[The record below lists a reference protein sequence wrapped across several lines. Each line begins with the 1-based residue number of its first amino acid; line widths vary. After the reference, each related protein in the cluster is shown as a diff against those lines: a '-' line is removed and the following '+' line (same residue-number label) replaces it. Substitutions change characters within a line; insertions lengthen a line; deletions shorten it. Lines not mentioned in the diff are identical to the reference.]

1 MHKLG
6 KRIPLDEMPPVPV
19 YKLSHIVLRSAD
31 VGAARDWYMAVINA
45 RMVFEADDGMG
56 CALTFDEEH
65 HRLLI
70 VGMPE
75 KDVAAQRGLGTFFQQ
90 IDKRRA
96 MSGLEHIS
104 FTYDGV
110 GVWLANYKRCK
121 KRGIEPV
128 MCVNHG
134 PVLSMYYLDPD
145 GNSVEIQT
153 DTMPMDQAFEFMYS
167 DAFADNPI
175 GAPFDPDE
183 LCARYEAGTPLRE
196 IASTGWE

>member
-70 VGMPE
+70 VGP
-75 KDVAAQRGLGTFFQQ
+75 VFPAA
-90 IDKRRA
+90 
-96 MSGLEHIS
+96 HS
-104 FTYDGV
+104 F
-110 GVWLANYKRCK
+110 LAS
-121 KRGIEPV
+121 P
-128 MCVNHG
+128 
-134 PVLSMYYLDPD
+134 PD
-145 GNSVEIQT
+145 I
-153 DTMPMDQAFEFMYS
+153 PA
-167 DAFADNPI
+167 
-175 GAPFDPDE
+175 
-183 LCARYEAGTPLRE
+183 
-196 IASTGWE
+196 